1 MTFVL
6 LLAVLIVLN
15 VRAILWP
22 IIRVYLRHNENQK
35 KESQQEFSV
44 RLQRTANGRFLRH
57 RPERSER
64 CLNYER
70 LYQGQRALPKDEG
83 VPQA

>member
-6 LLAVLIVLN
+6 LIAILIVFN

-35 KESQQEFSV
+35 KESQQEFAV
-44 RLQRTANGRFLRH
+44 RLQRTANG
-57 RPERSER
+57 
-64 CLNYER
+64 
-70 LYQGQRALPKDEG
+70 
-83 VPQA
+83 

>member
-35 KESQQEFSV
+35 KESQQEFAV
-44 RLQRTANGRFLRH
+44 RLQRTANGGCLRH
-57 RPERSER
+57 RLTTKQ
-64 CLNYER
+64 LNMN
-70 LYQGQRALPKDEG
+70 
-83 VPQA
+83 